1 MAENIQWFAIPP
13 QGQVPIAFLPVR
25 IETRFGS
32 AADGSPE
39 LWVRVFPDDVHVDS
53 FEPALTAAES
63 AARTAFLANPT
74 QAAWVALAGQFGALR
89 AAWIASDGGAS
100 SGSKASDWTT
110 AATTGLLPDR
120 FIVCAFD
127 DTGAVTR
134 QAGADIAGGLAL
146 GPSPS
151 GGNPSTDPAL
161 AWMRDFNQAIAAGLG
176 IRIPIAQNAAKS
188 GFQRV
193 LVLGVKSKLD
203 PVASATTLATVLD
216 AHHYTD
222 GLELLP
228 IGTPTNNSDGIKSG
242 YTTSDPGY
250 TVSFAI
256 ERGQPM
262 TPSPDGRGN
271 GDRVARALGVAPSN
285 FAHVGGA
292 DGRHDDAP
300 MAMNTLLWP
309 ATFEYYLT
317 NLVNGAVP
325 DPANLVPAARD
336 FFVNWVRARGPWP
349 TLRIGRQPYGIVPVT
364 LSATYQPHEGDTI
377 SAPLLSLLQS
387 LRPTWQSA
395 STRVPRVGLG
405 TDPDA
410 TLVSVL
416 GMSPRSGTFVGRSV
430 LGPQYNEYY
439 WRFLAKP
446 IDAAWWTRL
455 GELATSNLRTLA
467 TAAAPTRLGN
477 STYLGKHFNLSDD
490 LVDATLT
497 NAPLATNYLTTFG
510 GMTLAQLKSAT
521 PSGRPVPL
529 LWLLARHAALRQ
541 YASTAY
547 SLLGSAVSAADQIE
561 PELIDISPAHSA
573 ISHIPPTVWDH
584 LALIVP
590 GGSAGTGA
598 VSDYLDQHKADGP
611 APFVAFWKALAS
623 LATLTVTN
631 LDQVLRETLDL
642 HSHRLDAWYT
652 AVASARLDALR
663 QIKGNES
670 TLYIGAYGWVDNVRP
685 QPSPTSWG
693 FVHAPSP
700 AHAATSA
707 VLRSAYLTHQQSG
720 SGAAA
725 VDLSSTRV
733 RLSQNLLDGV
743 RSGQALGA
751 LLGYQL
757 ERALHNVTLDP
768 FIAPLRAFAPIEGVT
783 GDRTIDGLTL
793 LDQRSSIP
801 WGMNGLP
808 ALGSTPQHSI
818 DAQISIL
825 ADTVDAVS
833 DLMLAE
839 SVHQLVG
846 GNALRA
852 GATVDA
858 IGRGDTPPPVLDIT
872 RTPRRG
878 GIVTHRLLATLGG
891 GVPSGWTTTPRSQAE
906 PRLAAFAAN
915 ILGAPARVLAGA
927 QIVQPNGTVAAIV
940 AMTLTDLALG
950 PLDVL
955 SLSASELAARFS
967 RVAWSRRPSST
978 AVGSTVA
985 LNFARDPAWTSD
997 KLSVNEL
1004 MTVATSVSTLI
1015 AGARAATAADFAT
1028 PSQAVDAA
1036 IDTTELKS
1044 RADAAVV
1051 ALNTALGHFT
1061 DNTATDT
1068 ALIDAA
1074 AFGVPNSV
1082 PLLEVTAWPVQT
1094 AAAHTE
1100 LQSRSAQIATLEAS
1114 FDRTGASET
1123 ALRDH
1128 DIARLQVVFGAGF
1141 QVAAALTAAF
1151 AGTLPALFGSS
1162 ETLLADQPLA
1172 PVTWLARSAR
1182 VRAGVARLSEA
1193 MLYGEA
1199 LSSSPPL
1206 SPIVAQLPVLAGDV
1220 WAGLPLKSGA
1230 ASADCLSLVAVGA
1243 LQGATAALVIDEWT
1257 ETVPNATETTG
1268 LTFNVNDP
1276 TARAPQAILLGVQPD
1291 TSPSWTIESVE
1302 GTLLDAIDLAQLR
1315 AVDPDSLGDVGHFLP
1330 ALVFPI
1336 NLGNTSPDTISTDLT
1351 LAAPYHRIIRPPP
1364 LRPGNPA
1371 SQER

>member
-1 MAENIQWFAIPP
+1 MAENIQWFANPP

-32 AADGSPE
+32 ATDGSPE

-74 QAAWVALAGQFGALR
+74 QAAWAALAGQFGALR
-89 AAWIASDGGAS
+89 AAWIASDGTAS
-100 SGSKASDWTT
+100 SGSKASDWTA

-134 QAGADIAGGLAL
+134 QAGADIADGLVL

-161 AWMRDFNQAIAAGLG
+161 AWMRDFNQAVALGLG
-176 IRIPIAQNAAKS
+176 IRIPIAQNAAKG

-203 PVASATTLATVLD
+203 PTTSATTLATVLD

-222 GLELLP
+222 GVELLP

-250 TVSFAI
+250 AVSYAI

-262 TPSPDGRGN
+262 TSSPDGRGN
-271 GDRVARALGVAPSN
+271 GDRVARALGVAALH

-325 DPANLVPAARD
+325 NPATVVPAARD

-364 LSATYQPHEGDTI
+364 LNATYQPRQGDTI

-395 STRVPRVGLG
+395 STQVPRVGLG

-410 TLVSVL
+410 TLAGVL
-416 GMSPRSGTFVGRSV
+416 GMGPRSDTFVGRSV

-439 WRFLAKP
+439 WRYLAKP
-446 IDAAWWTRL
+446 INAAWWTRL
-455 GELATSNLRTLA
+455 GQLATSNLHTLA

-477 STYLGKHFNLSDD
+477 STYLGKHFVLSND
-490 LVDATLT
+490 LVDTTLT
-497 NAPLATNYLTTFG
+497 DAPLATNYLTTLG
-510 GMTLAQLKSAT
+510 GMTLAQLKSAS
-521 PSGRPVPL
+521 PSGRPAPL
-529 LWLLARHAALRQ
+529 LWLLTRHAALRQ

-547 SLLGSAVSAADQIE
+547 SLLGSAVSAANQIE
-561 PELIDISPAHSA
+561 PELIDISPIGHT
-573 ISHIPPTVWDH
+573 PTVWDH
-584 LALIVP
+584 LALTVP

-598 VSDYLDQHKADGP
+598 VSDYLDQHKTDGP

-623 LATLTVTN
+623 VATMTDTA

-652 AVASARLDALR
+652 ALASARLDALR

-685 QPSPTSWG
+685 QPTPTSWG
-693 FVHAPSP
+693 YVHAPSP
-700 AHAATSA
+700 AHAATAA

-725 VDLSSTRV
+725 IDLSSTRV
-733 RLSQNLLDGV
+733 RLSQNLVDGV

-757 ERALHNVTLDP
+757 ERALHNATLDA

-783 GDRTIDGLTL
+783 GDHTINGLTL

-801 WGMNGLP
+801 WGTNGLP
-808 ALGSTPQHSI
+808 TLGSTTQKSI

-878 GIVTHRLLATLGG
+878 GIVTHRLLVTLGG
-891 GVPSGWTTTPRSQAE
+891 AITSGWTNTPRSQAE
-906 PRLAAFAAN
+906 PRLAAFAAT
-915 ILGAPARVLAGA
+915 ILGAPARVLASA
-927 QIVQPNGTVAAIV
+927 QIVGSNGAAVATIAV
-940 AMTLTDLALG
+940 TLSDLSLG

-955 SLSASELAARFS
+955 ALSASELAVRFS

-978 AVGSTVA
+978 PVGSTVA
-985 LNFARDPAWTSD
+985 LNFARGPTWTSD

-1004 MTVATSVSTLI
+1004 MTVVASASALI
-1015 AGARAATAADFAT
+1015 AGARAATAVDFTT
-1028 PSQAVDAA
+1028 PDQTVDAA
-1036 IDTTELKS
+1036 IDTADLKS

-1051 ALNTALGHFT
+1051 ALNAALGHFT
-1061 DNTATDT
+1061 DNTAADT
-1068 ALIDAA
+1068 ALMDAA

-1082 PLLEVTAWPVQT
+1082 PMLDTTAWPIQT
-1094 AAAHTE
+1094 AAAQTA
-1100 LQSRSAQIATLEAS
+1100 LQSRSTQAAALEES

-1128 DIARLQVVFGAGF
+1128 DITRLQIVFGAGF
-1141 QVAAALTAAF
+1141 QVVAALTTAF
-1151 AGTLPALFGSS
+1151 AGTVPALFGSS
-1162 ETLLADQPLA
+1162 AALLGTNLIE

-1182 VRAGVARLSEA
+1182 VRAGVARLSES
-1193 MLYGEA
+1193 MLYAEA
-1199 LSSSPPL
+1199 LSSSAPL
-1206 SPIVAQLPVLAGDV
+1206 TPVVAQLPVVAGDV

-1230 ASADCLSLVAVGA
+1230 APSDRLSLVAVGA

-1257 ETVPNATETTG
+1257 ETVPNAAETTG

-1291 TSPSWTIESVE
+1291 TSPSWTIDSVE
-1302 GTLLDAIDLAQLR
+1302 GMLLDAIDLAQLR
-1315 AVDPDSLGDVGHFLP
+1315 TVDPDSLGDVGHFLP
-1330 ALVFPI
+1330 ALLFPI
-1336 NLGNTSPDTISTDLT
+1336 NLGDTPPDTISTDLT

-1364 LRPGNPA
+1364 PRPVNPA

>member
-1 MAENIQWFAIPP
+1 MAENIQWFANPL
-13 QGQVPIAFLPVR
+13 QGQAPIAFLPVR

-53 FEPALTAAES
+53 FEPALTLAES

-74 QAAWVALAGQFGALR
+74 QAAWAALAGQFGALR
-89 AAWIASDGGAS
+89 AAWIASDGAAS
-100 SGSKASDWTT
+100 SGSKSSDWTM
-110 AATTGLLPDR
+110 AAKTGLLPDR

-134 QAGADIAGGLAL
+134 QAGADIPDGLSL

-161 AWMRDFNQAIAAGLG
+161 AWMRDFNQAVAAGLG
-176 IRIPIAQNAAKS
+176 IRIPIAQNAAKG

-203 PVASATTLATVLD
+203 PVTSATTLAAVLE

-228 IGTPTNNSDGIKSG
+228 IGAPTNNSDGIKSG

-250 TVSFAI
+250 TLSFAI

-271 GDRVARALGVAPSN
+271 GDRVARALGVAASH
-285 FAHVGGA
+285 FAHVRGA

-325 DPANLVPAARD
+325 SPASVVPAARD

-349 TLRIGRQPYGIVPVT
+349 TLRIGRQPYGLVPVT
-364 LSATYQPHEGDTI
+364 LSATYQPRQGDMI
-377 SAPLLSLLQS
+377 SAPLLSLLQT

-395 STRVPRVGLG
+395 STQVPRVGLG

-410 TLVSVL
+410 TLAGVL
-416 GMSPRSGTFVGRSV
+416 GMSPRSNTFVGRTV

-455 GELATSNLRTLA
+455 GQLASSTLGTLA

-490 LVDATLT
+490 LVDSTLT
-497 NAPLATNYLTTFG
+497 DSPLATNYMTTLG
-510 GMTLAQLKSAT
+510 GMTLAQLKSAS
-521 PSGRPVPL
+521 PPGRPAPL
-529 LWLLARHAALRQ
+529 LWLLTRHAALRQ

-561 PELIDISPAHSA
+561 PELIDITPIGHT
-573 ISHIPPTVWDH
+573 PTVWDH
-584 LALIVP
+584 LALTVP

-598 VSDYLDQHKADGP
+598 VSDYLDQHKTDGP

-623 LATLTVTN
+623 LAAMTDTD

-642 HSHRLDAWYT
+642 HSHRFDAWYT
-652 AVASARLDALR
+652 ALASARLDALR

-670 TLYIGAYGWVDNVRP
+670 TLYIGAYGWVDSVRP
-685 QPSPTSWG
+685 QPAPTTWG
-693 FVHAPSP
+693 YVHAPSP
-700 AHAATSA
+700 AHAATAA

-725 VDLSSTRV
+725 IDLSSTRV

-757 ERALHNVTLDP
+757 ERAFHNATLDA

-783 GDRTIDGLTL
+783 GDRTIDGLSL
-793 LDQRSSIP
+793 LDRRSSIP
-801 WGMNGLP
+801 WGNNGLP
-808 ALGSTPQHSI
+808 TLGAATQQSI
-818 DAQISIL
+818 DRQISIL

-878 GIVTHRLLATLGG
+878 GVVTHRLLAMLGG
-891 GVPSGWTTTPRSQAE
+891 AVPSGWTTTPRSQAE

-927 QIVQPNGTVAAIV
+927 QIVGPNGAVVATV

-955 SLSASELAARFS
+955 ALSASELAARFT

-978 AVGSTVA
+978 PAGSTVA
-985 LNFARDPAWTSD
+985 LNFVREPAWTSD

-1004 MTVATSVSTLI
+1004 MTVATSASALI
-1015 AGARAATAADFAT
+1015 VGTRAATAVDFTT
-1028 PSQAVDAA
+1028 PDQTVDAA
-1036 IDTTELKS
+1036 IDIAELKS

-1061 DNTATDT
+1061 DNTAADA
-1068 ALIDAA
+1068 ALMDAA

-1082 PLLEVTAWPVQT
+1082 PLLDATAWPVQT
-1094 AAAHTE
+1094 AAARTE
-1100 LQSRSAQIATLEAS
+1100 LQSRSTQVAALEAS

-1128 DIARLQVVFGAGF
+1128 DITRLQVVFGAGF
-1141 QVAAALTAAF
+1141 QVAAALTSGF

-1162 ETLLADQPLA
+1162 ATLLANRPLE

-1182 VRAGVARLSEA
+1182 VRAGVARLSEC

-1199 LSSSPPL
+1199 LSSSAPL
-1206 SPIVAQLPVLAGDV
+1206 TPVVAQLPVVAGDV

-1230 ASADCLSLVAVGA
+1230 APADRVSLVAVGA

-1257 ETVPNATETTG
+1257 EMVPNAAETTG

-1291 TSPSWTIESVE
+1291 ASPSWTIDSVE
-1302 GTLLDAIDLAQLR
+1302 GTLLEAIDLAQLR
-1315 AVDPDSLGDVGHFLP
+1315 TVDPDSLGNVGHFLP
-1330 ALVFPI
+1330 ALLFPI
-1336 NLGNTSPDTISTDLT
+1336 NLGDTQPDTISTDLT
-1351 LAAPYHRIIRPPP
+1351 LAAPYHRILRPPP
-1364 LRPGNPA
+1364 LRPVSPTG
-1371 SQER
+1371 QER

>member
-1 MAENIQWFAIPP
+1 MAENIRWFANPP

-74 QAAWVALAGQFGALR
+74 QASWAALAGQFGALR
-89 AAWIASDGGAS
+89 AAWIASDGAAS
-100 SGSKASDWTT
+100 SGSKTSDWTT
-110 AATTGLLPDR
+110 AAKTGLLPDR

-134 QAGADIAGGLAL
+134 QAGADIADGLVL

-161 AWMRDFNQAIAAGLG
+161 AWMRDFNQAVAVGLG
-176 IRIPIAQNAAKS
+176 IRIPIAQNAAKG

-203 PVASATTLATVLD
+203 PATSATTLANVLD

-222 GLELLP
+222 GVELLL

-250 TVSFAI
+250 AVSFAI

-271 GDRVARALGVAPSN
+271 GDRVARALGIAASH

-309 ATFEYYLT
+309 ATLEYYLT

-325 DPANLVPAARD
+325 NPATLVPAARD

-364 LSATYQPHEGDTI
+364 LSATYQPSEGDTI

-395 STRVPRVGLG
+395 STQVPRVGLG

-410 TLVSVL
+410 TLAGVL
-416 GMSPRSGTFVGRSV
+416 GMSPRSNTFVGRSV

-455 GELATSNLRTLA
+455 SQLATSNLGSLA

-477 STYLGKHFNLSDD
+477 STYLGKHFNLSADI
-490 LVDATLT
+490 VDTPIT
-497 NAPLATNYLTTFG
+497 NAPLATNYLAALG
-510 GMTLAQLKSAT
+510 SMTLAQLKSAS
-521 PSGRPVPL
+521 PSSRPAPL
-529 LWLLARHAALRQ
+529 LWLLTRHAALRQ
-541 YASTAY
+541 YASSAY
-547 SLLGSAVSAADQIE
+547 ALLGSAVSATDQIE
-561 PELIDISPAHSA
+561 PELINVSPSGHT
-573 ISHIPPTVWDH
+573 PTVWDH
-584 LALIVP
+584 LALTVP

-623 LATLTVTN
+623 LATMTDTD

-652 AVASARLDALR
+652 ALASARLDALR
-663 QIKGNES
+663 QMEGNES

-685 QPSPTSWG
+685 QPAPPSWG
-693 FVHAPSP
+693 YVHAPSP
-700 AHAATSA
+700 AHAATAA

-725 VDLSSTRV
+725 IDLSSTRV

-757 ERALHNVTLDP
+757 ECALHNVSLDA

-801 WGMNGLP
+801 WGSNGLP
-808 ALGSTPQHSI
+808 TLGSTAQESI

-878 GIVTHRLLATLGG
+878 GIVTHRLVATLGG
-891 GVPSGWTTTPRSQAE
+891 IVPSGWTNTARSQAE

-927 QIVQPNGTVAAIV
+927 QIVGPNGAVVATVAMA
-940 AMTLTDLALG
+940 LTDLALG

-955 SLSASELAARFS
+955 ALSASELAARFS
-967 RVAWSRRPSST
+967 RVAWGRRPSST
-978 AVGSTVA
+978 PAGSTVA
-985 LNFARDPAWTSD
+985 LNFAREPAWTSD

-1004 MTVATSVSTLI
+1004 TTVATSVSKLI
-1015 AGARAATAADFAT
+1015 AGARAATAVDFTT
-1028 PSQAVDAA
+1028 PDHIVDAA

-1061 DNTATDT
+1061 DNTAADT
-1068 ALIDAA
+1068 ALMDAA

-1082 PLLEVTAWPVQT
+1082 PLLDATAWPVQT
-1094 AAAHTE
+1094 AAAQTE
-1100 LQSRSAQIATLEAS
+1100 LQSRSTQVAALEAG
-1114 FDRTGASET
+1114 FDRSSAPET

-1128 DIARLQVVFGAGF
+1128 DSTRLQVIFGAGF
-1141 QVAAALTAAF
+1141 QVAAALTATF

-1162 ETLLADQPLA
+1162 PTLLGNQPLE

-1182 VRAGVARLSEA
+1182 VRAGVARLSESL
-1193 MLYGEA
+1193 LYGEA
-1199 LSSSPPL
+1199 LSSSAPL
-1206 SPIVAQLPVLAGDV
+1206 TPVVAQLPAVPGDI
-1220 WAGLPLKSGA
+1220 WAGLPLKSDA
-1230 ASADCLSLVAVGA
+1230 VPADRLSLVTVGA
-1243 LQGATAALVIDEWT
+1243 LQGVTAALVVDEWT
-1257 ETVPNATETTG
+1257 ETVPNTAETTG

-1291 TSPSWTIESVE
+1291 TSPSWTIDSVE

-1315 AVDPDSLGDVGHFLP
+1315 TVDPDSLGDIGHFLP
-1330 ALVFPI
+1330 ALLFPI
-1336 NLGNTSPDTISTDLT
+1336 NLGDTPPDTISTDLT
-1351 LAAPYHRIIRPPP
+1351 LAAPFHRIIRPPP
-1364 LRPGNPA
+1364 LR
-1371 SQER
+1371 R